1 MNRNYCS
8 TITIYNRIKSTDSED
23 KKEHWNKTVLQNCFW
38 KTAINTGF
46 SGTQASVNN
55 TYVVRIPRDSR
66 YLPYVGYTKEPAGHF
81 TVSQGDIVVLG
92 ECNDEITGE
101 SGKTVA
107 QLLARN
113 KPNAFKVTAFSDNTS
128 FMTAK
133 HYRLGG

>member
-1 MNRNYCS
+1 MNRNYCR
-8 TITIYNRIKSTDSED
+8 TITIYNRIKTTDSKD

-38 KTAINTGF
+38 KAAINTDF
-46 SGTQASVNN
+46 SGTQENVQN
-55 TYVVRIPRDSR
+55 TYIVRIPKDSR
-66 YLPYVGYTKEPAGHF
+66 YLPYADYIKNPGKHF
-81 TVSQGDIVVLG
+81 TASQGDIVVLG

-101 SGKTVA
+101 SGQTAA
-107 QLLARN
+107 QLLVRH